1 MPGKPD
7 TPRSWPQF
15 ILITSLYQL
24 SQESKSANI
33 ECDIVCV
40 KQTVQ
45 VVNVKIAPVF
55 AISPIKCLL

>member
-7 TPRSWPQF
+7 TPRSWPKF

-24 SQESKSANI
+24 RQKSKSANI
-33 ECDIVCV
+33 ECDIVRV

-45 VVNVKIAPVF
+45 F
-55 AISPIKCLL
+55 AM